1 MYKIYITPK
10 ARREIKKISENH
22 QKAVILALRE
32 LKEDP
37 FVGKPL
43 REKLIRK
50 FSYRVGAYRIIFV
63 INEKEKAV
71 SILTAGH
78 RANIYS

>member
-1 MYKIYITPK
+1 MYKVHIFPK

-22 QKAVILALRE
+22 QRAVILALRE

-43 REKLIRK
+43 REELKGK
-50 FSYRVGAYRIIFV
+50 FSYRIGMYRV
-63 INEKEKAV
+63 IYKIDEKDKAV
-71 SILTAGH
+71 KILTAAH
-78 RANIYS
+78 REKVYK